1 MEKNCKH
8 MRLREWL
15 IAQIESEKF
24 LGLSWE
30 DQEKSMFR
38 IPWKHAAKQDYNQ
51 NEDAA
56 LFKAWAV
63 YKGKYREGKDV
74 ADPSVWK
81 TRLRCALNK
90 STDFRE
96 VPERSQL
103 DISEPYKVYKIQPE
117 GTRSTE
123 FPEINV
129 ISQPDVS
136 PHPMLSFGKV
146 ENGEQAKRQACSIQQ
161 QAASC
166 PTDKAAP
173 VSYDFRLQV
182 RLFYQGHLVQ
192 DFSTSTPEG
201 CRILHGLLPTEN
213 EHIYGPSAVEPVCF
227 PSPTQTCASP
237 TAAGAMTRLLPH
249 LQRGVLLWM
258 AHDGMFAKRFCQG
271 RVYWDGPLAQWR
283 DRPNKL
289 ERERTCKLL
298 DMALLLRE
306 LDRFFREGGPRP
318 SYKVD
323 LCFGEEFPEADKSP
337 GQKLITARVST
348 SSIRVPKY
356 LSEYL
361 IFRACLVNL
370 CRYMLTF
377 AVLCSAL
384 SISHLLCMFIFF
396 LCACFCR
403 ICACVC
409 VCVCMSQEP
418 NKNRET
424 H

>member
-117 GTRSTE
+117 GTRSTEIETHQTRQHFSSLQLSNFE

-337 GQKLITARVST
+337 GQKLITARVEPLFAKKLLASVQQQ
-348 SSIRVPKY
+348 SSGVEVDLGLRELK
-356 LSEYL
+356 S
-361 IFRACLVNL
+361 
-370 CRYMLTF
+370 
-377 AVLCSAL
+377 
-384 SISHLLCMFIFF
+384 
-396 LCACFCR
+396 
-403 ICACVC
+403 CVDG
-409 VCVCMSQEP
+409 SLQ
-418 NKNRET
+418 
-424 H
+424 